1 MLISVLLDTVKKKN
15 PKADIALIK
24 KAYDF
29 AEKNHARQFRE
40 SGEPY
45 IQHPLEVAYILAEL
59 NLDEESIAAALLHDV
74 VEDTKV
80 PLSEIKSQFG
90 DEIAGIVEGMT
101 KISNIQIPDKE
112 IRSAENIRKV
122 IMASAKD
129 IRVIFVKLADKLHN
143 MRTLSSLREE
153 RRKRFAKEAMDV
165 YAPIAYKLGLH
176 SLKTEMEDLAFEQLE
191 PMVFRD
197 LKEKLNKSM
206 RQREK
211 EIERIKSILVKELE
225 KNKVEYVAVFGR
237 PKHIYSIYKKM
248 QRKGCCFEN
257 VYDQLAFRVIVKSVK
272 QCYEVIGIVHN
283 LWKPIPE
290 EFDDYIAMPK
300 PNMYQ
305 SLHTAV
311 MVEGQPVEIQVRTEE
326 MDKIAEGGIAAHW
339 KYKGVHGDMKFDSK
353 LDWLKQILQWQKGMR
368 DSKEFMEMLHVDFFE
383 DEIYAFTPK
392 GDVISLPK
400 GSCIV
405 DFAYAVHS
413 NVGDKCVGG
422 KVNGKFVPLRTQL
435 NNGDQVEILTSN
447 AQKPSREWLKFVVTS
462 KARTK
467 IRQKIQETGK
477 IPAKAPAHAV
487 EQKRELEECIISIE
501 GTCMPHLKIAKCC
514 HPLPGDPIE
523 AIVPKTGKTMVHKA
537 GCHNLKKYA
546 KSKKAR
552 KKASWI
558 DVSGANIEI
567 KVEANNRT
575 GLFAEI
581 LNSLVSIQTQIKSAG
596 AKPVHNNLV
605 ECSFTM
611 ESKGLQHLQDVVK
624 RIKRIKDV
632 KQVYIGDIER

>member
-1 MLISVLLDTVKKKN
+1 MQISVILDLVKKN
-15 PKADIALIK
+15 NQKANIELIK
-24 KAYDF
+24 KAYEF
-29 AEKNHARQFRE
+29 AEKHHAGQLRE

-45 IQHPLEVAYILAEL
+45 IQHPLHVAYILAEL
-59 NLDEESIAAALLHDV
+59 NFDESSIAAALLHDI

-80 PLSEIKSQFG
+80 PITEIKKQFG
-90 DEIAGIVEGMT
+90 EEISSIVEGLT
-101 KISNIQIPDKE
+101 KISNIQIPDSE
-112 IRSAENIRKV
+112 ERSAENIRKV
-122 IMASAKD
+122 IMASARD

-153 RRKRFAKEAMDV
+153 KRKRLAKEAMDV

-176 SLKTEMEDLAFEQLE
+176 SIKTELEDRAFEQIE

-197 LKEKLNKSM
+197 IKERLNKSM
-206 RQREK
+206 QQREK
-211 EIERIKSILVKELE
+211 EIERIKSLLVKEFD
-225 KNKVEYVAVFGR
+225 KNKVEYASAIGR

-257 VYDQLAFRVIVKSVK
+257 IYDQIAFRIIVKAVK
-272 QCYEVIGIVHN
+272 QCYEVIGVVHN

-311 MVEGQPVEIQVRTEE
+311 MIEGQPVEIQVRTEE

-339 KYKGVHGDMKFDSK
+339 KYKGVQGDMKFDSK

-368 DSKEFMEMLHVDFFE
+368 DSREFMEMLHVDIFE
-383 DEIYAFTPK
+383 DELYAFTPK

-413 NVGDKCVGG
+413 SVGDKCVGG
-422 KVNGKFVPLRTQL
+422 KVNGKFVPLRTEL
-435 NNGDQVEILTSN
+435 KNGDQVEILTSN

-462 KARTK
+462 KAKTK
-467 IRQKIQETGK
+467 IRQKVKETGG
-477 IPAKAPAHAV
+477 IPAKAPAQII

-501 GTCMPHLKIAKCC
+501 GVCMPKLKIAKCC
-514 HPLPGDPIE
+514 CPLPGDPIE
-523 AIVPKTGKTMVHKA
+523 AIVTKTGRTMVHKA

-546 KSKKAR
+546 KSRKAR

-558 DVSGANIEI
+558 DVSGAIVEV
-567 KVEANNRT
+567 KVEAHNRT

-596 AKPVHNNLV
+596 AKPIHNDLV

-611 ESKGLQHLQDVVK
+611 ESKGLQHLQDVVR
-624 RIKRIKDV
+624 RIKRIRDV
-632 KQVYIGDIER
+632 KKVYIGEIER

>member
-1 MLISVLLDTVKKKN
+1 MLISVLLDTIKKNN
-15 PKADIALIK
+15 PKANFDLIR

-29 AEKNHARQFRE
+29 AEKHHDGQLRD

-59 NLDEESIAAALLHDV
+59 NLDESSIAAALLHDII
-74 VEDTKV
+74 EDTKV
-80 PLSEIKSQFG
+80 PLSEIKKQFG
-90 DEIAGIVEGMT
+90 DEIAGIVEGLT
-101 KISNIQIPDKE
+101 KISNIQIPDNE
-112 IRSAENIRKV
+112 TRSAENIRKV
-122 IMASAKD
+122 IMASARD

-143 MRTLSSLREE
+143 MRTISSLREE

-176 SLKTEMEDLAFEQLE
+176 SIKTEMEDLAFEQLE
-191 PMVFRD
+191 PMIFRD

-211 EIERIKSILVKELE
+211 EIERIKSLLIKEFE
-225 KNKVEYVAVFGR
+225 KSGVEYADVFGR
-237 PKHIYSIYKKM
+237 PKHMYSIYKKM

-257 VYDQLAFRVIVKSVK
+257 VYDQIAFRIIVKSVK
-272 QCYEVIGIVHN
+272 QCYEAIGIVHN

-311 MVEGQPVEIQVRTEE
+311 MIEGQPVEIQIRTEE

-339 KYKGVHGDMKFDSK
+339 KYKGMHGDAGFDSK

-368 DSKEFMEMLHVDFFE
+368 DSKEFVEMLHVDFFE
-383 DEIYAFTPK
+383 DELYAFTPK

-413 NVGDKCVGG
+413 TVGDRCIGG

-435 NNGDQVEILTSN
+435 SNGDQVEILTSN
-447 AQKPSREWLKFVVTS
+447 AQKPSRDWLKFVVTS
-462 KARTK
+462 KAKTK
-467 IRQKIQETGK
+467 IRQKIQETEK
-477 IPAKAPAHAV
+477 IPVKAPGRII
-487 EQKRELEECIISIE
+487 EEKKELEECIIEVE
-501 GTCMPHLKIAKCC
+501 GVCLPKIRIAKCC
-514 HPLPGDPIE
+514 HPLPGEPII
-523 AIVPKTGKTMVHKA
+523 AIVTKTRRTAIHKM
-537 GCHNLKKYA
+537 GCHNLKKFA
-546 KSKKAR
+546 KVRKA
-552 KKASWI
+552 KHSASWI
-558 DVSGANIEI
+558 DISGVTVEI
-567 KVEANNRT
+567 KVEAINRT

-581 LNSLVSIQTQIKSAG
+581 LNSIVSIQTQIKSAG
-596 AKPVHNNLV
+596 AKPIHNDLV
-605 ECSFTM
+605 ECSFTL
-611 ESKGLQHLQDVVK
+611 ESKGLQHLQDVVR

-632 KQVYIGDIER
+632 KQVYIGEIER